1 MRALLVVLAGVAL
14 LVGVA
19 TQPASA
25 GKGTEIEQLAKRVG
39 KFADAESAGP
49 KPKGLCV
56 CQDGSG
62 NHTLVG
68 ALVYSG
74 QLGDTAVWMFCAVPV
89 FNISGAI
96 NGGARCD
103 TFEILSK

>member
-1 MRALLVVLAGVAL
+1 MRALLIVLAGVAL
-14 LVGVA
+14 LAGLA

-25 GKGTEIEQLAKRVG
+25 GKGTDIEQFIKRVG
-39 KFADAESAGP
+39 KFAVTDEADP

-68 ALVYSG
+68 TLIYSG
-74 QLGDTAVWMFCAVPV
+74 QLGDARVTMFCYVRN
-89 FNISGAI
+89 FES
-96 NGGARCD
+96 NGDDWFSSTCD
-103 TFEILSK
+103 TFEVLSK